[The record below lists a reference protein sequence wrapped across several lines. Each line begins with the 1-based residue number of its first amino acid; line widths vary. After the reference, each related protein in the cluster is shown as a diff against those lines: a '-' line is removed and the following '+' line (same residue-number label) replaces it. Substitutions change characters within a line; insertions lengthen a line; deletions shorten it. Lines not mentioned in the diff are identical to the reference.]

1 MQDDPPESVE
11 SDIRRRAAW
20 LLAMLVLVAALLVTI
35 FVTFFNGSS
44 SGGNKVD
51 KIAGPTGPYPGVG
64 SPSRS
69 PATPGASSSGTRSRS
84 ASPTGSAGSS
94 AAAAKKSCPNDN
106 KCALD
111 ADIGDAIKAI
121 NDYRAQNGKSAVP
134 GSVSEEAK
142 LCALNNGTGCSGGW
156 AETQVD
162 KPSGADAVKKITQLG
177 KLTSDMKSIE
187 VGWAYDPKAKQYYF
201 AIIRKS

>member
-1 MQDDPPESVE
+1 MSDGAE

-20 LLAMLVLVAALLVTI
+20 LLAMLVLVAALFVTV
-35 FVTFFNGSS
+35 FVTFFNGS
-44 SGGNKVD
+44 GGNGTKVD
-51 KIAGPTGPYPGVG
+51 NLAGPTNPVGPN
-64 SPSRS
+64 
-69 PATPGASSSGTRSRS
+69 PASTS
-84 ASPTGSAGSS
+84 GSAGHTSGGPSS
-94 AAAAKKSCPNDN
+94 SSPSVSPSGSSSSSPGSKKASCPDSNT
-106 KCALD
+106 CALD

-134 GSVSEEAK
+134 GSVSEKAK
-142 LCALNNGTGCSGGW
+142 LCALNNGSGCSGGW

-162 KPSGADAVKKITQLG
+162 KPDGAAAVKKITQFG

-201 AIIRKS
+201 AIIRNT